1 MWFIHIVCKWIWL
14 IFLYCLN
21 LEATNMQLSKLI
33 SNLLLTVAVL
43 AEIFGTDV
51 SSVTDEQHVA
61 PLLLIMYI
69 IVIMYLIRD

>member
-1 MWFIHIVCKWIWL
+1 
-14 IFLYCLN
+14 
-21 LEATNMQLSKLI
+21 MQLSKLI